1 MKNRYRWSLVP
12 CYLLSNHSEGGTG
25 QILKRPTVEHTQT
38 RRSVLS
44 AYVPHPEQGSTLRQG
59 FYFGGY
65 SVSDQPLHF
74 QPGVFKRVPGLF
86 KVEKE
91 TLVDTRPFK
100 SNDDQWHWIRV
111 YWQTDRPEGVSP
123 TQNETKPAPLVVR
136 ALWVFLE
143 ISSTI
148 RILLSTGVVAS
159 ISCGLSFSLQF
170 SLTPQIIWR
179 CWWSYHLR

>member
-1 MKNRYRWSLVP
+1 MKEGRYKYW
-12 CYLLSNHSEGGTG
+12 
-25 QILKRPTVEHTQT
+25 K
-38 RRSVLS
+38 
-44 AYVPHPEQGSTLRQG
+44 
-59 FYFGGY
+59 
-65 SVSDQPLHF
+65 DQPSKWRHTNPHVRPLCLCSSSRAGLYIALRLLPWQVFRIWSTTALPARRF
-74 QPGVFKRVPGLF
+74 QRSSWPFQSRK
-86 KVEKE
+86 KK

-111 YWQTDRPEGVSP
+111 YRQTDRPEGVSP